1 MKVRKITIIEEE
13 TDEGFDSQKTW
24 AQNEFMG
31 RQYYDPCANC
41 PNNPANNPNASGI
54 CNCVLPYMA
63 GTRYQITC
71 TCDENWKIT

>member
-1 MKVRKITIIEEE
+1 MKKRIIIIEEE
-13 TDEGFDSQKTW
+13 TDEGLNGLTQTDLS
-24 AQNEFMG
+24 G
-31 RQYYDPCANC
+31 RQTYDPCAKC

-71 TCDENWKIT
+71 TCGSDWKIT